1 MKVKQTVEVR
11 YSSAY
16 TGWNGLEITDVDGTQ
31 VVTKLTD
38 DQWLDLEDRVKSK
51 CDSIREKRQGDIDEI
66 VEQRVAAE
74 LKEVLQVEKQ
84 SRTDCRS
91 RYRICGW

>member
-16 TGWNGLEITDVDGTQ
+16 TGWNGLEITDVDGTE
-31 VVTKLTD
+31 VVIKLSKD
-38 DQWLDLEDRVKSK
+38 EWLDLEDRVKSK
-51 CDSIREKRQGDIDEI
+51 CDSIRKDRQNNLDEI

-74 LKEVLQVEKQ
+74 LEKEEVANE
-84 SRTDCRS
+84 
-91 RYRICGW
+91 

>member
-16 TGWNGLEITDVDGTQ
+16 TGWNGLEITDVDGTE
-31 VVTKLTD
+31 VIIKMTKD
-38 DQWLDLEDRVKSK
+38 EWLDLEGRIISK
-51 CDSIREKRQGDIDEI
+51 CDGIREKRQQELDEL

-74 LKEVLQVEKQ
+74 LESQESEVE
-84 SRTDCRS
+84 
-91 RYRICGW
+91 

>member
-16 TGWNGLEITDVDGTQ
+16 TGWNGLEITDVDGTE

-74 LKEVLQVEKQ
+74 LKEALQVEK
-84 SRTDCRS
+84 
-91 RYRICGW
+91 

>member
-16 TGWNGLEITDVDGTQ
+16 TGWNGLEITDVDGTE
-31 VVTKLTD
+31 VIIKMTKD
-38 DQWLDLEDRVKSK
+38 EWLDLEGRVISK
-51 CDSIREKRQGDIDEI
+51 CDSIREARQKDLDEL

-74 LKEVLQVEKQ
+74 LESQESEVE
-84 SRTDCRS
+84 
-91 RYRICGW
+91 

>member
-16 TGWNGLEITDVDGTQ
+16 TGWNGLEITDVDGTE

-51 CDSIREKRQGDIDEI
+51 CDGIREKRQGDIDKI

-74 LKEVLQVEKQ
+74 LKEALQVEK
-84 SRTDCRS
+84 
-91 RYRICGW
+91 